1 MQDQE
6 YFETDLLPQEMGRL
20 QFANTTLSKVNKF
33 VSKSP
38 RESIRY
44 HFKESNYW
52 DYYDKHRDCP
62 GNHYFN
68 TILEQYMNKPLSE
81 LIEKCRTHPLYT
93 KHKGFKSQVDI
104 KIKDL
109 MERPEAW
116 DRCSG
121 SNFWEDEFLDG
132 NGIIRPIK
140 EHPDYEE
147 IPRREGVAYRS
158 WRNPGEIVTIF
169 RKKIHLL
176 DGIHYFVSSFEDD
189 RFIYKMSVHGNQKK
203 VNNPDHFKIP
213 LTNSQLQMYKLRN
226 TPKE

>member
-1 MQDQE
+1 MNSYIE
-6 YFETDLLPQEMGRL
+6 EDLLPQVAERL
-20 QFANTTLSKVNKF
+20 EYSQGTLSKLNKF
-33 VSKSP
+33 VDKAP

-44 HFKESNYW
+44 HFKEGSYW
-52 DYYDKHRDCP
+52 DYYEKYRNCP

-68 TILEQYMNKPLSE
+68 TILEQYMNKSLSE

-93 KHKGFKSQVDI
+93 KHKGFKTQVDE

-109 MERPEAW
+109 MARPQYW

-121 SNFWEDEFLDG
+121 SNFWDEEFLDW

-140 EHPDYEE
+140 EHPEYRE

-158 WRNPGEIVTIF
+158 WKNPGEIVTVF
-169 RKKIHLL
+169 RKKILKAD

-189 RFIYKMSVHGNQKK
+189 RFLWKTSMHGNLKK
-203 VNNPDHFKIP
+203 VLNPVHFKIA
-213 LTNSQLQMYKLRN
+213 LTNSELQMYKLTN